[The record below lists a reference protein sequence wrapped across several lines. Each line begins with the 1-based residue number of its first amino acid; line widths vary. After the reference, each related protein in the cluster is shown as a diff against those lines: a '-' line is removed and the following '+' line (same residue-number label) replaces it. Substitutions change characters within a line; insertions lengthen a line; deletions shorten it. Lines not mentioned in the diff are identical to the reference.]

1 MRRAELK
8 DILASNPVFVTGM
21 GAWTPAGHNVA
32 ELWQSVLA
40 ARSPATS
47 LCIDAKPGTSPVAV
61 CAADTPENLP
71 QAIRRMRRADR
82 TLLLAVPAALEAW
95 QAAGMPERQIAPD
108 RIAVIVGCSRGTVQ
122 ANAETALNHRDG
134 KAFPSHAAHA
144 NPASI
149 SGAIS
154 SLIHA
159 TGPSFVVSAACASSA
174 VAIATAAQLLL
185 LGVVDVVLAGGSEAP
200 LHPSTLA
207 VLRASGILASH
218 PEPAK
223 ACRPFDLH
231 RTGTAMGEGA
241 AFLVLESSRTSNA
254 DAVARLAGWGITNEP
269 GERVGIRAGGEGLE
283 KAMKQALQLAGLGT
297 GGVGYLNAHG
307 TGTVLNDQEE
317 AGAIRRV
324 LGSATPLISSTKA
337 ATGHCMGASA
347 AIEAVIAIQAMR
359 SGQAPPTTN
368 CESVDPACDLD
379 IIRFKPTPWKA
390 GAVISNSSG
399 FWGNHA
405 SLVFDNRL

>member
-1 MRRAELK
+1 
-8 DILASNPVFVTGM
+8 M
-21 GAWTPAGHNVA
+21 GAWTPAGHNVS
-32 ELWQSVLA
+32 ELWQNVLA
-40 ARSPATS
+40 GRSPATS
-47 LCIDAKPGTSPVAV
+47 LCMDAKPGAEPVAI
-61 CAADTPENLP
+61 CAADTPQDMP
-71 QAIRRMRRADR
+71 QSVRRMRRADR
-82 TLLLAVPAALEAW
+82 TLLMAVPAALEAW
-95 QAAGMPERQIAPD
+95 QAAGMPDRGIAPE

-149 SGAIS
+149 SGTIS
-154 SLIHA
+154 SLIQA

-185 LGVVDVVLAGGSEAP
+185 LGVVDVVLAGGAEAP

-218 PEPAK
+218 PKPTET
-223 ACRPFDLH
+223 CRPFDLH
-231 RTGTAMGEGA
+231 RNGTVMGEGA
-241 AFLVLESSRTSNA
+241 AFLVLESSQPSKA
-254 DAVARLAGWGITNEP
+254 KAVARLAGWGITSEP

-283 KAMKQALQLAGLGT
+283 NAMRQALQLARLKAGDI
-297 GGVGYLNAHG
+297 GYLNVHG

-324 LGSATPLISSTKA
+324 FGDATPLISSTKA

-347 AIEAVIAIQAMR
+347 AIEAVIAIRAMR

-368 CESVDPACDLD
+368 CESVDPACDLNIVQSTPLDFSSD
-379 IIRFKPTPWKA
+379 I
-390 GAVISNSSG
+390 VMSNSSG

-405 SLVFDNRL
+405 SLVFAKAT